1 VRERGGSVDG
11 VDDVADRGEQ
21 APSQA
26 GLSERLAAGLL
37 EMMTE
42 ERLRPGDTMPTV
54 RSLAER
60 FGVTVP
66 TMREALRRLQATDA
80 VQLRHGSGSYVGPG
94 VLRTL
99 LPNPNSVPFE
109 GTQILY
115 LVEARLAIEPS
126 IAALAARQRTEEQLA
141 RLESTLGD
149 TRDTRDAPGARTAR
163 NARTGQGG
171 RLNFHREL
179 ASASGNP
186 VLFEVV
192 DSLLTARS
200 REQRAV
206 RRLVPDRARDLD
218 RHRAIYEAVHN
229 QDPDAA
235 EELTRQHLLELRENT
250 AARLTN

>member
-1 VRERGGSVDG
+1 MARGERGG
-11 VDDVADRGEQ
+11 DDVAADLEEH
-21 APSQA
+21 A

-37 EMMTE
+37 ELIAE
-42 ERLRPGDTMPTV
+42 QHLRPGDTLPTV
-54 RSLAER
+54 RNLAER

-99 LPNPNSVPFE
+99 MPNPNSVPFE

-126 IAALAARQRTEEQLA
+126 IAALAARQRTEEQLT
-141 RLESTLGD
+141 RLGSTLGD
-149 TRDTRDAPGARTAR
+149 AR
-163 NARTGQGG
+163 NKTAAQGE
-171 RLNFHREL
+171 RRNFHRGL
-179 ASASGNP
+179 AGASGNP

-218 RHRAIYEAVHN
+218 QHRAIYEAVRD

-235 EELTRQHLLELRENT
+235 EDLTRRHLLELRENT
-250 AARLTN
+250 AARLTD